1 MKKEISIKQKNRIL
15 IYAWS
20 DTLKLN
26 DKKTLAEDK
35 RIYHRRLCISVDEN
49 KNYEAYDTSTDAY
62 RPLNDNELHRLKFC
76 DINNFC
82 DYLFIKNSHKRIKNN
97 RENMH
102 IAIAKNNQKN
112 KNYHHKIAIEE
123 IKTLRNFLHTNK
135 KSSTFVNN

>member
-1 MKKEISIKQKNRIL
+1 MKKEISVKEKNRIL

-35 RIYHRRLCISVDEN
+35 RIYHRRLCILVDEN

-62 RPLNDNELHRLKFC
+62 RPLNDNELHRLNFS

-82 DYLFIKNSHKRIKNN
+82 DYLFIKNSHKRIKKN

-112 KNYHHKIAIEE
+112 KTYHHKIAIEE